1 MLWWKQAITK
11 EHGTWCWNSHSP
23 LVGHGHHWA
32 HLQLDREA
40 WSLRCA
46 VGIPFLWFSGVGGDR
61 FARAYSPGLIR
72 SGMFSAQVLYLS
84 HVIMKEWIKW
94 RLSCQQSTKMEP
106 GGHGQSGAYAPLHLM
121 EHEFDL
127 GHHILKEHLHS
138 KFLHSN
144 SPSNQ
149 SHIDKN
155 GFNLPAPNIILTKQ
169 LMQASSFSL

>member
-1 MLWWKQAITK
+1 MML
-11 EHGTWCWNSHSP
+11 EF
-23 LVGHGHHWA
+23 
-32 HLQLDREA
+32 LQ
-40 WSLRCA
+40 
-46 VGIPFLWFSGVGGDR
+46 
-61 FARAYSPGLIR
+61 SPGGSWASLSSPAAWPGGLESEVCSGDSFPVVFRGGWWQICQSLQSWLITSR
-72 SGMFSAQVLYLS
+72 KFSAQVLYLS

-94 RLSCQQSTKMEP
+94 RLSCQQSTKIEP
-106 GGHGQSGAYAPLHLM
+106 GGHGQSGAYAPFHLM